1 MWGVPA
7 CALGPRLTG
16 LPAPAHPYSWPRFG
30 GGKETGRFFLDG
42 EKKNLGS
49 GSRALPPPSPSLAFP
64 ADFVRGIRS
73 PSRNL
78 RGRNAAQE
86 GEGGRRGRGIF
97 DVSLSEAVD
106 FHMVEGGGR
115 VCEVGL
121 KSGRLSAPGGG
132 GPGPP
137 TRGCSRGGS
146 RARAGPRPRPGLSG
160 TLPASPLATS
170 VRATSSLPV
179 LPPGSP
185 RAGGGNR
192 RQRPDSAS
200 LAAGSSGGGVGRG
213 GKERATRCVGQ
224 RSSGQSVTPRGSRA
238 GVGRAGGIRAPRR
251 PGGAARTVWCPR
263 LGGGR
268 PAWEGLVT
276 PGGKWGLGL
285 CPRTF
290 PKVRSPRPVRARA
303 PGPDVPGDGA
313 GPPGGAVGGEA
324 SRSARLELEL
334 FESQLPPFYL

>member
-1 MWGVPA
+1 MQERESGGDRDPKSLPPLSARWKAPSGRRVCQSACLSRSASGAPGFPRKTCRQSAGAPCADLGTPGTGGPVWGVPA

-179 LPPGSP
+179 LPPG
-185 RAGGGNR
+185 
-192 RQRPDSAS
+192 
-200 LAAGSSGGGVGRG
+200 L
-213 GKERATRCVGQ
+213 
-224 RSSGQSVTPRGSRA
+224 
-238 GVGRAGGIRAPRR
+238 
-251 PGGAARTVWCPR
+251 
-263 LGGGR
+263 
-268 PAWEGLVT
+268 
-276 PGGKWGLGL
+276 
-285 CPRTF
+285 
-290 PKVRSPRPVRARA
+290 
-303 PGPDVPGDGA
+303 
-313 GPPGGAVGGEA
+313 PPGWG
-324 SRSARLELEL
+324 R
-334 FESQLPPFYL
+334 